1 MSMGNFDPEM
11 SHLPLLISRI
21 KLSNEKQIRKQ
32 TSVFKNH
39 FSNVRKKGWACIFLM
54 KTTGLSYW
62 KNDPQEM
69 KKHPGNKHWLKC

>member
-1 MSMGNFDPEM
+1 M
-11 SHLPLLISRI
+11 
-21 KLSNEKQIRKQ
+21 
-32 TSVFKNH
+32 KNK
-39 FSNVRKKGWACIFLM
+39 FENKRLYLKIIFPMYVKKGWACIFLM